1 MAFWALAAG
10 LAAVA
15 SAQQSGWAKG
25 QVNATMCAWQNPRAA
40 QVRDTLYIDGG
51 YLFWVPGLSDGTY
64 GPATQDNNPLGLIY
78 TLNFSKPF
86 NTSTNISEIM
96 EPISKAP
103 NGNAANNLAPNFFD
117 GAMLHNDAEFF
128 LYGGLTTKTDKYSPP
143 DADNVLAYQL
153 YQYGPEKEQWFPGFI
168 QDSLGDDAT
177 RYLAFGAGVSAPSEE
192 KAWYFSGLRSRTW
205 GEIYYPTINDSIN
218 PLDASNTLLTLNM
231 AEQQQETWSNAT
243 LPDEIKG
250 RGGAD
255 VVWVPVGDQGILV
268 SLGGVVY
275 PDFNNG
281 NLTSEN
287 RGQSEAES
295 PAFMATIDIFDI
307 AENRWY
313 QQPTIAG
320 PGQLALGCAVV
331 AAAPDGSSFNIYYY
345 GGYNGL
351 DMDQAYSDDV
361 WILSLPSFMWMKISS
376 GQADHG
382 RAGHRCVKP
391 YPDQMVVVGGYRP
404 LSGVGS
410 IDCVENNNIIQVF
423 NLTEGK
429 WMDSYDP
436 DNWADYG
443 VPEMIHLMIGGSET
457 GGATMT
463 TPTPTGWATPA
474 LSEVFQKAYP
484 TSKITSYY
492 PYGRDDGTAGR
503 ADANRTGVPS
513 WLAPVLGVVLG
524 LVFITAIVVAVLLY
538 RRRKQIM
545 RRGGGSEV
553 ATDENGNR
561 ILSWMRGQDANGK
574 AQTVTSE
581 EPQTLDDVESRVGSQ
596 TPYQT
601 HPEMAQAQQ
610 THVMAEMPDTP
621 LFEMMDTSPRV
632 ELSDTG
638 LTPVDIINKHSHFA
652 RSPHTATTPT
662 NPSSFS
668 NYSSNIE
675 HASISTN
682 SQTRA
687 IFPGSDG
694 RPDSPA
700 LPPPSASTPP
710 TGGIPPPDNRV
721 VSDLSGISGREQ
733 SHLRNISDASVSTG
747 IDDATGAGDGTA
759 PPTPV
764 IGNAIPM
771 SPPGPVS
778 PPSAG
783 ADGREDYFQ
792 SVGRTLTTGNNSGP
806 TYGAAASP
814 LRRSVFV
821 ESQDDLGLKGEK
833 GENKR

>member
-1 MAFWALAAG
+1 MPWSRMAFWALTAG
-10 LAAVA
+10 MAAVTN
-15 SAQQSGWAKG
+15 AQASGWAEG

-40 QVRDTLYIDGG
+40 QIRDTLYIDGG
-51 YLFWVPGLSDGTY
+51 YLFWVPGMSDGTY

-86 NTSTNISEIM
+86 NSSTNISDIM
-96 EPISKAP
+96 ETISKAP

-128 LYGGLTTKTDKYSPP
+128 LYGGLTTRTDKYQPP
-143 DADNVLAYQL
+143 DADDVLAYEL
-153 YQYGPEKEQWFPGFI
+153 YQYGAEKEQWFPGFLT
-168 QDSLGDDAT
+168 DSLGDDIT
-177 RYLAFGAGVSAPSEE
+177 RYLAFGGGVSAPSEQ
-192 KAWYFSGLRSRTW
+192 KAWYFGGLRSQTW
-205 GEIYYPTINDSIN
+205 GPIYYPGINDSLN
-218 PLDASNTLLTLNM
+218 PLDASNTLLTLDM
-231 AEQQQETWSNAT
+231 AEQQQETWANDT
-243 LPDEIKG
+243 LPGEVKG
-250 RGGAD
+250 RGGVD

-268 SLGGVVY
+268 ALGGVVY

-281 NLTSEN
+281 NLTSQN
-287 RGQSEAES
+287 RGQSETDS
-295 PAFMATIDIFDI
+295 PAFMSTIDIFDI
-307 AENRWY
+307 AGNRWY

-320 PGQLALGCAVV
+320 PNQLALGCAVV
-331 AAAPDGSSFNIYYY
+331 AAAQDGSSFNIYYY

-351 DMDQAYSDDV
+351 DMDQPFNDDV
-361 WILSLPSFMWMKISS
+361 WILSLPSFMWMKVAS
-376 GQADHG
+376 GTEAHA

-404 LSGVGS
+404 LSGSGS
-410 IDCVENNNIIQVF
+410 LDCLEDTNIVQAF

-436 DNWADYG
+436 EIYEDYG
-443 VPEMIHLMIGGSET
+443 VPEMIHLMIGGSWT

-463 TPTPTGWATPA
+463 TPTPTGWATPS
-474 LSEVFQKAYP
+474 LSEVFEKAYP
-484 TSKITSYY
+484 TSKLTNYY
-492 PYGRDDGTAGR
+492 PYGRDDGGSGR
-503 ADANRTGVPS
+503 SDVSSGSGTPP

-524 LVFITAIVVAVLLY
+524 LVFITAIIVGVLLY
-538 RRRKQIM
+538 RRRKQLM
-545 RRGGGSEV
+545 RKPGASEV
-553 ATDENGNR
+553 ATDENGHR
-561 ILSWMRGQDANGK
+561 ILSWMRGQDNNGK

-581 EPQTLDDVESRVGSQ
+581 EPQTFDDVESRVGGQ

-601 HPEMAQAQQ
+601 HPEMAKAQPA
-610 THVMAEMPDTP
+610 HVMAEMPDTP

-682 SQTRA
+682 SQTRG
-687 IFPGSDG
+687 IFPGSEA

-700 LPPPSASTPP
+700 LPITSASTPP
-710 TGGIPPPDNRV
+710 LGAAQPPPDNRV
-721 VSDLSGISGREQ
+721 VSDLSGISNREQ
-733 SHLRNISDASVSTG
+733 AHLRNISDASVVSS
-747 IDDATGAGDGTA
+747 GAGVVGTA

-764 IGNAIPM
+764 MGHAFP
-771 SPPGPVS
+771 SPALVS

-783 ADGREDYFQ
+783 PEGREDYFQ
-792 SVGRTLTTGNNSGP
+792 SVGQTLNTGNSSSGTP
-806 TYGAAASP
+806 LGSGASP

-821 ESQDDLGLKGEK
+821 ESQDDLGLKGD
-833 GENKR
+833 RR

>member
-1 MAFWALAAG
+1 MPWSRMAFWALTAG
-10 LAAVA
+10 MAAVTN
-15 SAQQSGWAKG
+15 AQASGWATG

-51 YLFWVPGLSDGTY
+51 DLYWVPGMSDGSY
-64 GPATQDNNPLGLIY
+64 GDATQDNNPLGLIY

-86 NTSTNISEIM
+86 NTSTNISDIM

-128 LYGGLTTKTDKYSPP
+128 LYGGMTLRTDKYQPP
-143 DADNVLAYQL
+143 DADDVLAYQL
-153 YQYGPEKEQWFPGFI
+153 YQYGPEKDQWFPGFI
-168 QDSLGDDAT
+168 QDSLGDDIT
-177 RYLAFGAGVSAPSEE
+177 RYLAYGGGVSAPSEQ
-192 KAWYFSGLRSRTW
+192 KAWYFGGLRSRTW
-205 GEIYYPTINDSIN
+205 GQIFKPSTNDTLN
-218 PLDASNTLLTLNM
+218 PLDASNTLLTLDM
-231 AEQQQETWSNAT
+231 AVQQQETWTNAT

-250 RGGAD
+250 RGGVD

-268 SLGGVVY
+268 ALGGVVY

-281 NLTSEN
+281 NFTSEN
-287 RGQSEAES
+287 KGQSTTDS
-295 PAFMATIDIFDI
+295 PAFMQTIDIYDI
-307 AENRWY
+307 AGDRWY

-320 PGQLALGCAVV
+320 PGQSALGCAVV
-331 AAAPDGSSFNIYYY
+331 AVAQDGTSYNIYYY
-345 GGYNGL
+345 GGYDGV
-351 DMDQAYSDDV
+351 DMTEPFNDDV
-361 WILSLPSFMWMKISS
+361 WILSLPSFMWMKVAS
-376 GQADHG
+376 GTEAHA

-391 YPDQMVVVGGYRP
+391 YPDQMMVVGGYRP
-404 LSGVGS
+404 LSGAGS
-410 IDCVENNNIIQVF
+410 IKCLEDNNIIQAF

-436 DNWADYG
+436 DVYEEYG
-443 VPEMIHLMIGGSET
+443 VPEMIHLMIGGSWT

-474 LSEVFQKAYP
+474 LSEVFEKAYP
-484 TSKITSYY
+484 TSKLTNYY
-492 PYGRDDGTAGR
+492 PYGRDDSSGGGRSNVSAGSGT
-503 ADANRTGVPS
+503 PS

-524 LVFITAIVVAVLLY
+524 LVFITAIIVGVLLY
-538 RRRKQIM
+538 RRRKQLM
-545 RRGGGSEV
+545 RRRGDSDM

-561 ILSWMRGQDANGK
+561 ILSWMRGQDNNGK

-581 EPQTLDDVESRVGSQ
+581 EPQTLDDIESRMGGQ

-601 HPEMAQAQQ
+601 QPEMAKTPSA
-610 THVMAEMPDTP
+610 HVMAEMPDTP

-652 RSPHTATTPT
+652 RSPHSATTPT

-687 IFPGSDG
+687 IFPNGSEA

-700 LPPPSASTPP
+700 LPITSASTPP
-710 TGGIPPPDNRV
+710 LGASQPPADNRV
-721 VSDLSGISGREQ
+721 VSDLSGISNREQ
-733 SHLRNISDASVSTG
+733 AHLRNISDASVSTG
-747 IDDATGAGDGTA
+747 AGVGTA

-764 IGNAIPM
+764 MGNTFVA
-771 SPPGPVS
+771 GPVS

-792 SVGRTLTTGNNSGP
+792 SVGQTLTTGNSSGTP
-806 TYGAAASP
+806 QGTGASP

-821 ESQDDLGLKGEK
+821 ESQDDLGLKDD
-833 GENKR
+833 RR